1 MNNQSEAAMSQLKQ
15 IRDHLNA
22 LLLYRIDELVRY
34 LYPNGHKKGKSWRVG
49 SLDIN
54 LKTGMWGDWD
64 GSTKSHSRNLID
76 LWIYAA
82 QCDFKTA
89 LDEIRK
95 WLAIPKA
102 EWISQT
108 AVREEEP
115 EADKKRLLLPLLE
128 KPTVSELSKL
138 SSQRSIPIE
147 ALQIAVER
155 GFLWTYTARD
165 ERARAWILTDS
176 TRKNAVGRRLD
187 GNMWKSTGR
196 KSKTLSGAWGN

>member
-1 MNNQSEAAMSQLKQ
+1 MNSQSEAAMSQFKQ
-15 IRDHLNA
+15 IRDRLNA
-22 LLLYRIDELVRY
+22 LLLSRIDDLARH
-34 LYPNGHKKGKSWRVG
+34 LYPNGHKEGRSWRVG

-95 WLAIPKA
+95 WLAIAKT
-102 EWISQT
+102 EWNSQP
-108 AVREEEP
+108 AVREGESEGG
-115 EADKKRLLLPLLE
+115 KKLLLLPLLE
-128 KPTVSELSKL
+128 KPTASELSEL
-138 SSQRSIPIE
+138 PSQRSIVIE
-147 ALQIAVER
+147 ALQIAVEL

-187 GNMWKSTGR
+187 GNMWKSTG
-196 KSKTLSGAWGN
+196 

>member
-1 MNNQSEAAMSQLKQ
+1 NNQSEAAMSQFKQ
-15 IRDHLNA
+15 IRDQLNA
-22 LLLYRIDELVRY
+22 LLLYRIDDLAKH
-34 LYPNGHKKGKSWRVG
+34 LYPNGHEEGRSWRVG

-95 WLAIPKA
+95 WLAIPKTG
-102 EWISQT
+102 WNSQT
-108 AVREEEP
+108 AVREGES
-115 EADKKRLLLPLLE
+115 EARKKLLLLPLLE
-128 KPTVSELSKL
+128 KPTASELSQL
-138 SSQRSIPIE
+138 SSQRSIAIE

-165 ERARAWILTDS
+165 
-176 TRKNAVGRRLD
+176 
-187 GNMWKSTGR
+187 
-196 KSKTLSGAWGN
+196 

>member
-34 LYPNGHKKGKSWRVG
+34 LYPNGHRKGKSWRVG

-64 GSTKSHSRNLID
+64 GSTKSHSRNLVD
-76 LWIYAA
+76 LWIYAV

-95 WLAIPKA
+95 WLAIPKTD
-102 EWISQT
+102 WNSQT
-108 AVREEEP
+108 TVREEGS

-128 KPTVSELSKL
+128 KPTASELSKL
-138 SSQRSIPIE
+138 SSRRSIAIE
-147 ALQIAVER
+147 ALQIAVKR
-155 GFLWTYTARD
+155 GFL
-165 ERARAWILTDS
+165 
-176 TRKNAVGRRLD
+176 
-187 GNMWKSTGR
+187 
-196 KSKTLSGAWGN
+196 